1 MQCITALYIEQTI
14 LPLRNYDIG
23 LHTKLDERCFQ
34 IYLSRRSR
42 FRFIA
47 FSPSISILGYALK
60 MSKRIVSKLF
70 PSLFFPF
77 FLHPLR
83 PSDFRSR
90 ILGKFEGEVRS
101 RCSARSC
108 ICTKTMP
115 LSTSL
120 RINLPQS
127 IPSFISLA
135 RINRSVE
142 KYGRSRV

>member
-1 MQCITALYIEQTI
+1 MHYCVIHRTDHITIAKLRYRSTYEIRRALFPNLSIE
-14 LPLRNYDIG
+14 
-23 LHTKLDERCFQ
+23 EES
-34 IYLSRRSR
+34 LSI
-42 FRFIA
+42 FIA

-70 PSLFFPF
+70 LSLFFPF

-90 ILGKFEGEVRS
+90 ILGKFGGEVRS

-127 IPSFISLA
+127 VPSFISLA